1 MCKHKLKISLG
12 DNVTSRVDGPVKKRL
27 NSIIILR
34 EELHLWGLAGARGV
48 THILAQLPAG

>member
-12 DNVTSRVDGPVKKRL
+12 DNVNNRVDGPVKKRL